1 MLFSLHHL
9 VSRTKVK
16 GADLKYLRIMEEEEE
31 EEDKGAATVKKQE
44 VKPTVKG

>member
-31 EEDKGAATVKKQE
+31 EDKGAATVKKQE